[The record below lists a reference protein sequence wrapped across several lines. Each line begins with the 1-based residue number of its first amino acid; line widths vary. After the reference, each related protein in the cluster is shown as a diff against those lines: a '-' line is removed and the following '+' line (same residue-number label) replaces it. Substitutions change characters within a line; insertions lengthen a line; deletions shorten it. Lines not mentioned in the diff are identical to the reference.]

1 MSGQAD
7 VLVHYATGDTVGLIV
22 PVSQSAEA
30 WLVSHVA
37 ADAARVG
44 RALVVEHRYIRDLLA
59 GMADAGL
66 TLGAL

>member
-1 MSGQAD
+1 MSGPAD
-7 VLVHYATGDTVGLIV
+7 VLVHYAPGDTVGLVV
-22 PVSQSAEA
+22 PITEPAEL
-30 WLVSHVA
+30 WLAEHVA

-44 RALVVEHRYIRDLLA
+44 RALVVEHRYIRALLA